1 MNCAVN
7 ILFCGPPGLQL
18 CHIFGTNRSKNIEL
32 WFGTN
37 RNYFVHKA
45 RVAIR
50 FACQLMGI
58 TEGDDILAPAYNCG
72 TEIDALIACN
82 ASVALYRVD
91 RTSRIDL
98 DDLRRRITQK
108 TKAIYVIHYFGFL
121 QPLSEIKKLCR
132 ERGIYL
138 VEDCALSLFSS
149 NGETRIGSIGDISV
163 FSFPKSLPVPDGG
176 ALVINNL
183 DLASGDWSL
192 RRPKLSTVGR
202 AMLPLLKRGILRTCS
217 GTKVSYPLVWSLLKS
232 RCMSSH
238 ANNRTL
244 NGRPEMPTSYYYDE
258 QLNDTAI
265 SAITKRMLAT
275 FDIPLIIK
283 RRRDNFS
290 MFQNLLSG
298 VRGIDP
304 LYARLPEGVCPLYF
318 PVIVKRRNQLCEKL
332 NELSITAMA
341 WWSGYHRVLSWDAYP
356 EACFLKDNLLVLPVH
371 HQLNEKHIRFISRAL
386 VELIRED

>member
-1 MNCAVN
+1 
-7 ILFCGPPGLQL
+7 
-18 CHIFGTNRSKNIEL
+18 
-32 WFGTN
+32 
-37 RNYFVHKA
+37 
-45 RVAIR
+45 
-50 FACQLMGI
+50 MGI